1 MMSSRRR
8 RLLIPGLL
16 LALLV
21 VVMLASALRRAEAGP
36 TPLPVV
42 PHQQVTVMKDPRIT
56 ESSGLAASQAHPGIV
71 YTVNDSGDES
81 RVFAV
86 DIESGRVVGVT
97 TVANAAWKDAE
108 AMALWRGKVVVADVG
123 DNALNRSDQAL
134 YVFDELGAGEHR
146 VNAERYPVD
155 FGHKIDVEAMSIV
168 PGRVDLFAKG
178 WPNSYAFGLA
188 IGQLKVG
195 EPNRARYVGRTA
207 LSFATDAT
215 SSPDS
220 RYVLVRG
227 MVSVEVYDAAS
238 WKLVHTDVIPAET
251 GGETIAM
258 ERSGRSYLIGREGSD
273 SPLIRVA
280 FNPAK
285 FTGASQAPVDVATQL
300 EAQQTWK
307 ERLQTTIWAH
317 RNLVGVVAIGA
328 VGLSGATL
336 AWWWA
341 RRRKARRLS
350 RDG

>member
-16 LALLV
+16 VALLV
-21 VVMLASALRRAEAGP
+21 VVMLVSAVRRAEAGP

-42 PHQQVTVMKDPRIT
+42 PHRQVSVLDDPRIT

-71 YTVNDSGDES
+71 YTINDSGDAS

-86 DIESGRVVGVT
+86 EIDSGRVVGVT

-108 AMALWRGKVVVADVG
+108 AMALWGGKLWVADVG
-123 DNALNRSDQAL
+123 NNALNRTDQAL
-134 YVFDELGAGEHR
+134 YVFDEPGSGEHR
-146 VNAERYPVD
+146 VKATRYPVD
-155 FGHKIDVEAMSIV
+155 FGAKIDVEAMSIV

-188 IGQLKVG
+188 IGQLKPDQ
-195 EPNRARYVGRTA
+195 PNRARYAGRAA

-215 SSPDS
+215 FTPDG

-227 MVSVEVYDAAS
+227 MVSVEVYDATS
-238 WKLVHTDVIPAET
+238 WTLVHTDVIPADT

-258 ERSGRSYLIGREGSD
+258 ESSGRSYLIGREGSD

-280 FNPAK
+280 FNPAT
-285 FTGASQAPVDVATQL
+285 FTGAPQTPVDVATQL
-300 EAQQTWK
+300 AAQQTWQEK
-307 ERLQTTIWAH
+307 LQTRLWAH
-317 RNLVGVVAIGA
+317 LPSRGSLGHRGCWPLGRDTCMVVGPSAQGTTTSH
-328 VGLSGATL
+328 G
-336 AWWWA
+336 
-341 RRRKARRLS
+341 
-350 RDG
+350 